1 MEMCCTAASACGP
14 ARRISPIWLT
24 SKMPTLVRTAMCS
37 LIIPHPIDA
46 GYSTGMSQPLKST
59 IFAPIWRWTAFS
71 AVLRTV
77 GAVVSTADKRDLNQ
91 RRGGLLDGVTVYRIT
106 RFFGGSNQKK
116 FFTAE
121 TRRLQSKS
129 RICVPLWNP
138 VSSVFKIF
146 SAPELHGHARP
157 GGYMRPRGRRLLPR
171 HAAAYSF
178 QLQAGVLS
186 SLHSTAYSLAQ
197 ERWDH
202 DTALLDVQYHG
213 SG

>member
-1 MEMCCTAASACGP
+1 MEMCCPAASACGP

-106 RFFGGSNQKK
+106 RFFGGSNHKK

-121 TRRLQSKS
+121 TPRVQNKL
-129 RICVPLWNP
+129 RILGTLWDP
-138 VSSVFKIF
+138 VCFVVKIF
-146 SAPELHGHARP
+146 SAPDLPCPARP
-157 GGYMRPRGRRLLPR
+157 PRYLP
-171 HAAAYSF
+171 
-178 QLQAGVLS
+178 
-186 SLHSTAYSLAQ
+186 
-197 ERWDH
+197 
-202 DTALLDVQYHG
+202 
-213 SG
+213 